1 MAGTLEQ
8 NFKTLELFLDLTLLA
23 FLAMSTFVS
32 HKMIVEKMEMKRDKK
47 NVNTDRKDA
56 QRGGG
61 DDDSDSEDADGNGDA
76 PQAVPLQE
84 QEKPKV
90 ARAAASSKASAVRR
104 RHA

>member
-61 DDDSDSEDADGNGDA
+61 DDDSDSEDADGDA